1 MTISL
6 TFNDQFK
13 ILLQAINNDDF
24 KEKLKEFPFEKINQ
38 KQLLPL
44 IIIIFRTIIK
54 INKEKIVDL
63 FSIIDAKNIL
73 KFKLVNLLF
82 SLPDITKEELIAIA
96 DNEKIIPDYLEF
108 FKITYDMNLLDRMIF
123 INDRYQNIFNSYRK
137 YSLKYNNY
145 PKWIIL
151 QKNIKKETE
160 LEVILTNIVKDLGEK
175 VKLLINQKDNP
186 IENILGPVNNIVDDK
201 DESICSKLGG
211 CYMLSCNDYPINH
224 EDICI
229 DQENYNEIMEDA
241 FWFNYKCDTCKKE
254 IKKKYFAVRF
264 PLNRGWRGC
273 YCSFKCLLLKE
284 FSFEDE
290 YYEEDE
296 ETLFDILIENNKKG
310 KINSEVLDKIINL
323 KENLIQNGIIDRIE
337 E

>member
-1 MTISL
+1 MTTSL
-6 TFNDQFK
+6 TFNEQFE
-13 ILLQAINNDDF
+13 LLLKNIKNDDF

-63 FSIIDAKNIL
+63 FSTIDSKNIL
-73 KFKLVNLLF
+73 KYKLVNLLF
-82 SLPDITKEELIAIA
+82 SLPNITNDELVIIAE
-96 DNEKIIPDYLEF
+96 NKKIIPNYLEF
-108 FKITYDMNLLDRMIF
+108 FQITYDMNLLDRMIF
-123 INDRYQNIFNSYRK
+123 INDRYQNIFNPYRK
-137 YSLKYNNY
+137 YSLKYSNY
-145 PKWIIL
+145 PSWIIL
-151 QKNIKKETE
+151 QKNIKKETD
-160 LEVILTNIVKDLGEK
+160 LEIILTNIVKDLGEK
-175 VKLLINQKDNP
+175 IKLLNNQKNNP
-186 IENILGPVNNIVDDK
+186 IENILGPINNIVDDK

-211 CYMLSCNDYPINH
+211 CYMLSCNHYPINH

-264 PLNRGWRGC
+264 PLNQGWRGS

-284 FSFEDE
+284 FSFEDQ
-290 YYEEDE
+290 YYNEKE
-296 ETLFDILIENNKKG
+296 ETLFDLLIKNNKEQ
-310 KINSEVLDKIINL
+310 KINSIVFNRVLKLKKRLNKI
-323 KENLIQNGIIDRIE
+323 GIIDRIE